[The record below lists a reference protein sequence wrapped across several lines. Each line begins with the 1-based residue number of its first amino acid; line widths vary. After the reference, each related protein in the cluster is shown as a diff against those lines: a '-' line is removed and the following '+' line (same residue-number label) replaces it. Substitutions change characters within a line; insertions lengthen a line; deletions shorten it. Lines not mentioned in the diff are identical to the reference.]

1 MSERLNKKLTALKQK
16 EELGLSVYIC
26 AGDGGLDFTYELALA
41 LIEAGADIL
50 ELGVPFSDPL
60 ADGPVIQAAS
70 QRALAGG
77 TRLQDILEMSKA
89 LRAKAE
95 DTPLV
100 LMGYY
105 NPFYSY
111 GLSRLAKAAKEAGV
125 DAFIVP
131 DLPVEENGPFLK
143 ELDQNSLGYIPLVA
157 PTTDN
162 SRLFKIAASAKGFIY
177 CVSVTGVT
185 GARNELSSTLPAFL
199 QKVRKNAAAPLFVG
213 FGISKPEHIRE
224 LKPFCDGVVVGSA
237 VVSLAA
243 EGRPSLP
250 RLSELVHS
258 LKKATS

>member
-1 MSERLNKKLTALKQK
+1 MLERLNKKLTDLKQK
-16 EELGLSVYIC
+16 EELGLSIYIC
-26 AGDGGLDFTYELALA
+26 AGDGGLDFTYELALS

-77 TRLQDILEMSKA
+77 SRLPDILEMSKA
-89 LRAKAE
+89 LRAKTDA
-95 DTPLV
+95 PLV

-105 NPFYSY
+105 NPFYNY
-111 GLSRLAKAAKEAGV
+111 GLSRLAKEAKEAGV

-131 DLPVEENGPFLK
+131 DLPLEENGPFLK
-143 ELDQNSLGYIPLVA
+143 ELNQNNLGYIPLVA

-162 SRLFKIAASAKGFIY
+162 SRLFKIAAFAKGFIY

-199 QKVRKNAAAPLFVG
+199 QKVRNNADAPLFVG

-243 EGRPSLP
+243 EGRQNLP
-250 RLSELVHS
+250 RISELIRS
-258 LKKATS
+258 LKEATS